1 MPRESLPLECLLN
14 ILHFLANQYPYDADT
29 MTRLL
34 RVSKTFC
41 AATLPFLYGDCFE
54 TCIHKHDSV
63 ITTTQMIRTL
73 LRQVHPQNRI
83 PDLLRVAYLSQDD
96 QDNLESMEGQ
106 SPSPPVFNYGN
117 FIRRIVPRCINW
129 GFSFDYVH
137 INLVMEYATT
147 HQLFDQYVAE
157 GVLSN
162 NIHDDSKAEAL
173 EDALKMDIHRQLI
186 WMICQDHMDTIEEL
200 SIPWFDI
207 ERYTDHVD
215 QFTSLSEV
223 IFSCDHYKTAWGYK
237 WVTHGEEDSD
247 PAEEEVN
254 EKHNRYST
262 DMLQFVQQHT
272 SIHKNVLRYVGTN
285 SYTTPDL
292 CFEIQALLPPLHY
305 PRSIDRSNWISFV
318 VRMKDTNLNH
328 VESITL
334 SRNFESRRPRWGE
347 KEEKAYGIYK
357 NLSFLPRCRVLKQ
370 LKMYSVG
377 PDMFQWAVQEK
388 QMDEARQRRRITS
401 QYVSTRQHEYHD
413 NDLVPLVPLRSVII
427 SVKEP
432 SRLPVQEVNDIAF
445 AFSDTLEKLFM
456 RDEWSRNRDENGN
469 LVSTPQVAYGRGWN
483 LPRLQILALSVN
495 DFQLY
500 FDMNG
505 LGRCRSLER
514 IRLHDNVKLYNHQ
527 EVRSWSSV
535 SLPELKVLDL
545 RGSPALHFNMDS
557 LHHSPCLK
565 TLRLGMQS
573 MDYRYYIPSAE
584 ELELDDSDNQGTG
597 SNEASGMP
605 DSNQGLDLIGRR
617 PRYTWDWY
625 LPNLSSVSL
634 TAVFAF
640 QFDFQW
646 LQYLP
651 NLEDI
656 RLEMKSPQNNDSSV
670 THERYIT
677 LKDISRGQQ
686 LHQQD
691 EDGSEEILSDQ
702 VISLPKLASMYLYG
716 RWNFEEK
723 VVETICSF
731 MAPNLTKTEFGCGC
745 ASVTPE
751 ESIALVK
758 RMPCLKSMCLG
769 VSWTPDEMQGLGL
782 APWDEV
788 PEQEKHCNKQLVFDL
803 HGYGCHSFVVR

>member
-41 AATLPFLYGDCFE
+41 AATLPFLYGDCFK
-54 TCIHKHDSV
+54 TCIRKHDS
-63 ITTTQMIRTL
+63 TTATTQVMRTL
-73 LRQVHPQNRI
+73 LRQVHPQDRI

-96 QDNLESMEGQ
+96 QDDLVSTEEQ
-106 SPSPPVFNYGN
+106 SPSPPVFKYGR
-117 FIRRIVPRCINW
+117 FVRRLVLHDSYNL
-129 GFSFDYVH
+129 FD
-137 INLVMEYATT
+137 IKLVMEYATT

-162 NIHDDSKAEAL
+162 NIHDDSKDKAL
-173 EDALKMDIHRQLI
+173 EDALRIDIHRQLI
-186 WMICQDHMDTIEEL
+186 WMLCQDHMDTIEEL
-200 SIPWFDI
+200 GIPLFDI
-207 ERYTDHVD
+207 ERYIDHVD
-215 QFTSLSEV
+215 QFTSLSKV
-223 IFSCDHYKTAWGYK
+223 IFSCGHDMFLRGYK
-237 WVTHGEEDSD
+237 WVTHGEEDGD
-247 PAEEEVN
+247 TAQRVAIEKQN
-254 EKHNRYST
+254 ENRYNT

-272 SIHKNVLRYVGTN
+272 LVQKNVLRYVEVG
-285 SYTTPDL
+285 SYMDPDL
-292 CFEIQALLPPLHY
+292 FFEIQALLPPPHN
-305 PRSIDRSNWISFV
+305 PRSIGYSNWISVV
-318 VRMKDTNLNH
+318 VRMKDTNLTH

-334 SRNFESRRPRWGE
+334 SKNFESRRPRWGE
-347 KEEKAYGIYK
+347 KEEKAYEIYR
-357 NLSFLPRCRVLKQ
+357 NQPFLPRCRVLKK
-370 LKMYSVG
+370 LKMYTLG

-388 QMDEARQRRRITS
+388 KQRDEARQRKRITS
-401 QYVSTRQHEYHD
+401 QHIITRQHGYHD
-413 NDLVPLVPLRSVII
+413 NDLVPLVPLRSVTI
-427 SVKEP
+427 SAMTR
-432 SRLPVQEVNDIAF
+432 SDLPVQEVNDIAF
-445 AFSDTLEKLFM
+445 AFSDTLENLVM
-456 RDEWSRNRDENGN
+456 RGGFKKSPDENVN
-469 LVSTPQVAYGRGWN
+469 LASTPQVAYGRGWN
-483 LPRLQILALSVN
+483 LPRLQILALSVSH
-495 DFQLY
+495 FQLY

-505 LGRCRSLER
+505 LGRCHSLES
-514 IRLHDNVKLYNHQ
+514 IRLYDNVKLYNHQ

-565 TLRLGMQS
+565 TLRLGMQY

-597 SNEASGMP
+597 SNEVSGMP
-605 DSNQGLDLIGRR
+605 DSNQALDSIGRR

-625 LPNLSSVSL
+625 LPNLSSVTL

-640 QFDFQW
+640 KFDFQW

-651 NLEDI
+651 NLQDI
-656 RLEMKSPQNNDSSV
+656 HLEMKSPQNNDSSV

-723 VVETICSF
+723 VVETICSL
-731 MAPNLTKTEFGCGC
+731 MAPNLAKAGFGCGC
-745 ASVTPE
+745 AGVTPQ

-769 VSWTPDEMQGLGL
+769 VSWMPDEIQGLGL
-782 APWDEV
+782 ACWDEA
-788 PEQEKHCNKQLVFDL
+788 PEQEKQCSKKLVFDL
-803 HGYGCHSFVVR
+803 HDYGCHSFVVR